1 MTNVLM
7 FGPDRDEVIGGW
19 RKLHNEELHNWCCS
33 PNIVWV
39 KKLRRKRKLGY
50 EACMEENRNV
60 YRVLVETSEEKRPL
74 GRPVSGWEDKWTL
87 RQHAAVVCV

>member
-1 MTNVLM
+1 M

-19 RKLHNEELHNWCCS
+19 RKLPNEELHNWFCS

-39 KKLRRKRKLGY
+39 KKLRRKRKLGH

-60 YRVLVETSEEKRPL
+60 YRILVETSEEKRPL
-74 GRPVSGWEDKWTL
+74 GRPVSGWEDKWIL